1 MSPQNQFTPLVR
13 LQRKC
18 KIWQLT
24 LTFGITRPVA
34 VVLASTPVQSGGAA
48 LLPPHGAVAV
58 KVRVTVA
65 GDGAVRLAV
74 ARTTV

>member
-1 MSPQNQFTPLVR
+1 MSPQNQFTPLVP

-18 KIWQLT
+18 KMQLT
-24 LTFGITRPVA
+24 LTFSITRPVA